1 MSRETGRQVGVL
13 VSRRGDVEAVVVGD
27 AQRLQLPDVGR
38 ERGAKSRLRGVR
50 LIHTHLQGEA
60 LTRDDLTDLSLLR
73 LDAVAALEVTEDG
86 RPGRLYVAQIDPKAA
101 PGSREP
107 WSLALPRLASDVAS
121 ERGFDVALAELETAL
136 SAAIAGTAGSTRTR
150 AVLVQV
156 IVPGGPDAELA
167 LYELREL
174 ARTAGLEIVDEIRQ
188 RRPAL
193 DPKTAIG
200 RGKLDELT
208 VAAMQRGA
216 DLAVFGLDLGPAQ
229 VRSIAEA
236 SELRVIDRTQLILD
250 IFAGRARSREGRL
263 QVELAQLKYRL
274 PRLSQDSAKAFSRL
288 MGGIGGRGPGE
299 QKLEIDRRRVKDR
312 IVLLTKE
319 LERVARDRGL
329 RRRRRGKAEVPVVS
343 IVGYTNAGKS
353 TLLNALT
360 SAEVYAE
367 NQLFATLDP
376 TSRRM
381 ALPKTIAFG
390 EDSDVVGFGEIIVTD
405 TVGFIRELPADLVTA
420 FRATLEELHEAD
432 LLLHVI
438 DASSDSADD
447 QIASVESLLR
457 DLELDDK
464 PVLRVLNKL
473 DRVTMPPDD
482 DSDDAAPQGRD
493 GDEWLK
499 ARVENRF
506 GGVAVSALAPS
517 TFPRLLAVI
526 ASRLGPRLAVRDP
539 RDPASLSRERA
550 SLPDSEFDS

>member
-1 MSRETGRQVGVL
+1 MGVL
-13 VSRRGDVEAVVVGD
+13 VSRRGEVEAVVVGD

-60 LTRDDLTDLSLLR
+60 LTRDDLTDLALLR

-86 RPGRLYVAQIDPKAA
+86 RPGLLYVAQIDPKAT

-107 WSLALPRLASDVAS
+107 WTVAPPRLASDIAS
-121 ERGFDVALAELETAL
+121 ERGFDVALAELEAAL
-136 SAAIAGTAGSTRTR
+136 SAAIVGSSGTSKTR

-156 IVPGGPDAELA
+156 IVPGGPDSELA

-216 DLAVFGLDLGPAQ
+216 DLAVFGLDLSPAQ
-229 VRSIAEA
+229 VRSIADA
-236 SELRVIDRTQLILD
+236 SELRTIDRTQLILD

-319 LERVARDRGL
+319 LERVARDRSL

-367 NQLFATLDP
+367 DQLFATLDP
-376 TSRRM
+376 TSRRL
-381 ALPKTIAFG
+381 ALPKTIEAQG
-390 EDSDVVGFGEIIVTD
+390 DSNVVGYGDAIITD
-405 TVGFIRELPADLVTA
+405 TVGFIRELPSDLVRA
-420 FRATLEELHEAD
+420 FRATFEELHDAD

-438 DASSDSADD
+438 DASSASADD

-473 DRVTMPPDD
+473 DCVTEPEEERELDAPPV
-482 DSDDAAPQGRD
+482 
-493 GDEWLK
+493 GDIEEALRLRS
-499 ARVENRF
+499 RVEARF
-506 GGVAVSALAPS
+506 GGIAVSALVPT
-517 TFPRLLAVI
+517 TFPRLLTVI

-539 RDPASLSRERA
+539 REPGSLARKRLEPVEPESDEWE
-550 SLPDSEFDS
+550 SP